1 MSKREKG
8 WLLDSIRT
16 QLLPALYEQGFET
29 IEFNAEEQKELRS
42 TMPFGRL
49 RRERGEIVDLAEIV
63 LGRYGEP
70 SFCVDFGSCPSTGFR
85 HEVVGF
91 VSAIQAWSA
100 HLPRHYSLCQLPFL
114 GLPFKVRHWPRK
126 QVKEEEVIALV
137 TKVTAIAVKEIEDA
151 LRHDR
156 IGKHVKTWG

>member
-70 SFCVDFGSCPSTGFR
+70 SFRVDFGSCPSTGFR

-91 VSAIQAWSA
+91 VSASQAWSA
-100 HLPRHYSLCQLPFL
+100 HLPRHFSLYQIPILRR
-114 GLPFKVRHWPRK
+114 PFKVWRWPRK

-137 TKVTAIAVKEIEDA
+137 TKVTAIALKEIEDA
-151 LRHDR
+151 LRYDR
-156 IGKHVKTWG
+156 IGKYVKIWR